1 MGTVVALVYIIFVV
15 VWTIYDKYYRKPQE
29 TLEYYEKKKLSDYSM
44 EERIAYNKAYD
55 NLRRKCKK
63 LSDNGEVTYF
73 SMDDIDRIISDLK
86 KEEK

>member
-1 MGTVVALVYIIFVV
+1 MGTVVAVVYIIFVV
-15 VWTIYDKYYRKPQE
+15 VWAMYNKFFKEPQDTLNYYDN
-29 TLEYYEKKKLSDYSM
+29 KKLSDYSM
-44 EERIAYNKAYD
+44 EERIAHNKAYD
-55 NLRRKCKK
+55 MLRRKCKE